1 MRYSPKVPPPSPE
14 ATATSSS
21 APALL
26 QPMAG
31 AAAVQGRANRF
42 AAARGNRCP
51 SALCPFL
58 KREIL
63 NSIKP
68 DYYRKIGCINISPT
82 NHSIWCQRSPPFCR
96 NFSLNLRF
104 QEAGVAYAAL
114 DAVSA
119 VGGIWIG
126 QHRLDLSARR
136 RNATQ

>member
-1 MRYSPKVPPPSPE
+1 
-14 ATATSSS
+14 
-21 APALL
+21 
-26 QPMAG
+26 MAG

-63 NSIKP
+63 NICGLLPKNWLYKHLP
-68 DYYRKIGCINISPT
+68 PT

-104 QEAGVAYAAL
+104 QEAGVASAAL